1 MNSKTAMRASL
12 WVLKRRRSSSSDS
25 RVAKKLSHIALSK
38 QSPTEPIEG
47 RTPASRQRWPKAIEV
62 VLATLVRVMNHG
74 GGPALPQRQVERLQH
89 QFGAQMGFHRPT
101 DDSAAESVEH
111 YRQVKKP
118 GPGRD
123 VSYVGDPQPIGRR
136 GNEVAFDQVGC
147 RPRAALSHRGSYPFA
162 ATHSPK
168 AGGLHQA
175 RDPLASEMD
184 ASR

>member
-1 MNSKTAMRASL
+1 MNSKTAMRASTC
-12 WVLKRRRSSSSDS
+12 VLKRRRSSSSHS
-25 RVAKKLSHIALSK
+25 SVAKKLSHIALSK

-47 RTPASRQRWPKAIEV
+47 RTPASRQRWPKGERS
-62 VLATLVRVMNHG
+62 VLATLVRMMNHG
-74 GGPALPQRQVERLQH
+74 GGPPLPQRQVERL
-89 QFGAQMGFHRPT
+89 
-101 DDSAAESVEH
+101 EH
-111 YRQVKKP
+111 HRQVKKP

-123 VSYVGDPQPIGRR
+123 VSYIGDPQPIGRC
-136 GNEVAFDQVGC
+136 GDEVAFDQVGC

-168 AGGLHQA
+168 ACGLHQA